1 MNKHEQYWYRRDNRL
16 CVICGKALLSTKK
29 TRCEECAAFLRAKQ
43 NEYYKNLP
51 VEEKA
56 RRVQKHR
63 EYLEQNPEK
72 VALYKSRQPIYGKR
86 YREKE
91 KTRYEW

>member
-1 MNKHEQYWYRRDNRL
+1 MNKHEQYWYRKAHGL
-16 CVICGKALLSTKK
+16 CVNCGKPNDNGK
-29 TRCEECAAFLRAKQ
+29 TRCEECSVFLRFKQ
-43 NEYYKNLP
+43 NERYKNMSA
-51 VEEKA
+51 EEKA
-56 RRVQKHR
+56 LKVQKHR

-72 VALYKSRQPIYGKR
+72 AALYKSRQPIYGKR

>member
-1 MNKHEQYWYRRDNRL
+1 MNKHDQYWYRKEHHL
-16 CVICGKALLSTKK
+16 CVNCGRPNDNGK
-29 TRCEECAAFLRAKQ
+29 TRCEECNEFIKLKQ
-43 NEYYKNLP
+43 NERYKNLP
-51 VEEKA
+51 AEEKA